1 MTREERIMKLLE
13 QSRLWLGSVVQWLQE
28 IKDEGNPRVTDYSI
42 STTLE
47 SIKKFD
53 KEMEEIRKPPVAYIG
68 R

>member
-1 MTREERIMKLLE
+1 MTREERIMSLLD
-13 QSRLWLGSVVQWLQE
+13 QSRLWLGSVVSWLQE
-28 IKDEGNPRVTDYSI
+28 IKDEGNPRVTDHSI

-47 SIKKFD
+47 TIKKFD